1 MDTLL
6 RDIRYALRALAR
18 QRAFTLTAVAT
29 LALGIGANTA
39 MFSIVYGVLL
49 RPLPYPQPEAIVQVG
64 VLRAGQTGT
73 GFLSNTSLPSLQ
85 EQARSFEYLAAIAP
99 RSLAWRGPEGPIVLR
114 GAMVSPALFP
124 LLRATPHLGRLFA
137 EGESLYGAHRV
148 ALLSFRT
155 WQNRF
160 ASDPDVVGAPLE
172 LGGEPYTVAGVLS
185 EGFSFPS
192 PEEEIWTPMVIP
204 PFEGPDRTGGIAVSF
219 LFTALGRLRA
229 GVSPEQAAAEMQTIL
244 QPPDAGRLS
253 DTRPPGGGQ
262 PSSGRPEREARV
274 TPLQEELVGEYRPA
288 LLVLAAATALV
299 LLIACVNVAGLLLA
313 RGVTRQRELALR
325 GALGA
330 ARGRIVRQLLT
341 ESMVLSVAGGAV
353 GLAAA
358 AVILRA
364 VPALVPGDIPR
375 IDEVTFDGTVLA
387 VTAGLSLV
395 VGLLF
400 GAVPALQWSRL
411 NLVRTLNEGSAQSA
425 GGFRFLRANRTR
437 AALAVAQVALALV
450 LIVGAG
456 LLLRSFVE
464 LVSVDLGYD
473 PANVVAASVD
483 NPEVGSLFFAGPVT
497 TELMADRN
505 AATRRFY
512 DTLLDRMT
520 RVERLPGVEAVGIS
534 SVLPLGRSGGSSTSV
549 RLAGRPEPADPSERM
564 SSRLHFASRGYFDVM
579 RLHLRNGRIFSRLDT
594 AGSPRVA
601 VVNDTLVREILD
613 GGPAVGQRLLLG
625 RDEEPWTVI
634 GVVADVNYQGF
645 AAADARAEIYLS
657 AHQIEMSPAF
667 SLDEPRVSIR
677 TTGDPIAAVPFLR
690 EAVADVHPGAALD
703 DVMTMDARLSASIAQ
718 PRFYAVFVGLFAAVA
733 LFLAAFGIYG
743 LLSYTVSQRRGE
755 IGIRMALGAQRG
767 DIVAL
772 VGRQGALLIAGGAVL
787 GLPAAAASTRV
798 LESLLFGV
806 TMFDWLTFVAGPL
819 VLIAVALAACW
830 LPARRAT
837 RINPMDA
844 LRVE

>member
-6 RDIRYALRALAR
+6 RDIRYAVRALAR
-18 QRAFTLTAVAT
+18 QRGFTLTAVAT

-64 VLRAGQTGT
+64 VLNAGQTGT
-73 GFLSNTSLPSLQ
+73 GYLSNTSLPRLQ
-85 EQARSFEYLAAIAP
+85 EQARSFEFLAAYAG

-124 LLRATPHLGRLFA
+124 LLRAAPHLGRLFA
-137 EGESLYGAHRV
+137 EGEALYGAHRV

-155 WQNRF
+155 WEDRF
-160 ASDPDVVGAPLE
+160 ASDPDVVGAPLD
-172 LGGEPYTVAGVLS
+172 LGGEPYTVAGVLA

-192 PEEEIWTPMVIP
+192 PEEEIWTPMVVP

-219 LFTALGRLRA
+219 AFPAIGRLRP
-229 GVSPEQAAAEMQTIL
+229 GVSPEQAAAEIQTVL
-244 QPPDAGRLS
+244 QPPDAGRSS
-253 DTRPPGGGQ
+253 DPPPPAGGRPSG
-262 PSSGRPEREARV
+262 GRPEREARV
-274 TPLQEELVGEYRPA
+274 TPLQERLVGEYRPA
-288 LLVLAAATALV
+288 LLVLAAATVLV

-313 RGVTRQRELALR
+313 RGVTRQRELAVR

-353 GLAAA
+353 GVAAA
-358 AVILRA
+358 AVILSA
-364 VPALVPGDIPR
+364 VPALVPVDIPR
-375 IDEVTFDGTVLA
+375 IDEVSVDGLVLA

-425 GGFRFLRANRTR
+425 GGFRFLHANRAR

-497 TELMADRN
+497 IELMAERN
-505 AATRRFY
+505 AATRRFH

-520 RVERLPGVEAVGIS
+520 RVERLPGVEAVGLS
-534 SVLPLGRSGGSSTSV
+534 SVLPLGRGGGSSTSV
-549 RLAGRPEPADPSERM
+549 RLAGRPEPADPSDRL
-564 SSRLHFASRGYFDVM
+564 SSRIQFASPGYFDVM
-579 RLHLRNGRIFSRLDT
+579 RLHLRSGRRFSRLDT
-594 AGSPRVA
+594 AGSPRAA
-601 VVNDTLVREILD
+601 VVNDTLVRDILD

-625 RDEEPWTVI
+625 RDDEPWTVI

-645 AAADARAEIYLS
+645 AAADTRAEIYLS
-657 AHQIEMSPAF
+657 AHQIEMSPVF
-667 SLDEPRVSIR
+667 SLDAA
-677 TTGDPIAAVPFLR
+677 TGL
-690 EAVADVHPGAALD
+690 H
-703 DVMTMDARLSASIAQ
+703 
-718 PRFYAVFVGLFAAVA
+718 
-733 LFLAAFGIYG
+733 
-743 LLSYTVSQRRGE
+743 SYHG
-755 IGIRMALGAQRG
+755 
-767 DIVAL
+767 
-772 VGRQGALLIAGGAVL
+772 
-787 GLPAAAASTRV
+787 
-798 LESLLFGV
+798 
-806 TMFDWLTFVAGPL
+806 
-819 VLIAVALAACW
+819 
-830 LPARRAT
+830 
-837 RINPMDA
+837 
-844 LRVE
+844 

>member
-6 RDIRYALRALAR
+6 RDIRYAVRALAR

-73 GFLSNTSLPSLQ
+73 GFLSNTSLPRLQ
-85 EQARSFEYLAAIAP
+85 EQARSFEHLAAHAP
-99 RSLAWRGPEGPIVLR
+99 RSLAWRGRGPNRPARRDGVAGALSAAASDTAPRPALCGRGSARRRPPGRALELPHLAEPFRVRSGCRR
-114 GAMVSPALFP
+114 GAA
-124 LLRATPHLGRLFA
+124 RAR
-137 EGESLYGAHRV
+137 
-148 ALLSFRT
+148 
-155 WQNRF
+155 
-160 ASDPDVVGAPLE
+160 
-172 LGGEPYTVAGVLS
+172 GEPYTVAGVLS

-244 QPPDAGRLS
+244 QPPDAGRSS

-313 RGVTRQRELALR
+313 RGVTRQRELAVR

-330 ARGRIVRQLLT
+330 PRGRIVRQLLT

-497 TELMADRN
+497 IELMAERN

-579 RLHLRNGRIFSRLDT
+579 RLHLRSGRIFSRFDT

-601 VVNDTLVREILD
+601 VVNDTLVRDILD

-625 RDEEPWTVI
+625 RDDEPWTVI

-645 AAADARAEIYLS
+645 AAADTRAEIYLS

-772 VGRQGALLIAGGAVL
+772 VGRQGALLVAGGAVL
-787 GLPAAAASTRV
+787 GLPAAAASTRI

-806 TMFDWLTFVAGPL
+806 TTYDRLTFVAGPL

>member
-6 RDIRYALRALAR
+6 RDIRYAVRALAR

-85 EQARSFEYLAAIAP
+85 EQARSFEHLAAHAP

-137 EGESLYGAHRV
+137 EEDALDGAHRV

-155 WQNRF
+155 WENRF
-160 ASDPDVVGAPLE
+160 ASDPDVVGAPLD

-192 PEEEIWTPMVIP
+192 AEDEIWTPMVIP
-204 PFEGPDRTGGIAVSF
+204 PFEGPDRPGGIVVSF
-219 LFTALGRLRA
+219 QFTALGRLRA
-229 GVSPEQAAAEMQTIL
+229 GVSPAQAAAEMQTIL
-244 QPPDAGRLS
+244 QPPDAGRSS

-274 TPLQEELVGEYRPA
+274 TPLQEEMVGEYRPA
-288 LLVLAAATALV
+288 LLVLSAATALV

-330 ARGRIVRQLLT
+330 ARGRLVRQLLT

-358 AVILRA
+358 VVILRA

-375 IDEVTFDGTVLA
+375 IDEVTVDGMVLA

-425 GGFRFLRANRTR
+425 GGFRFLRTNRTR

-497 TELMADRN
+497 TELMAERN

-520 RVERLPGVEAVGIS
+520 RVARLPGVEAVGIS
-534 SVLPLGRSGGSSTSV
+534 SVLPLGRGGGSSTSV
-549 RLAGRPEPADPSERM
+549 RLAGRPAPADPSDRL

-579 RLHLRNGRIFSRLDT
+579 RLQLRSGRIFSRLDT

-625 RDEEPWTVI
+625 RDDEPWTVI

-645 AAADARAEIYLS
+645 AAADTRAEIYLS
-657 AHQIEMSPAF
+657 AHQIEMSPLF
-667 SLDEPRVSIR
+667 LLGDPLVSIR
-677 TTGDPIAAVPFLR
+677 TTGDPIAAVPFVR

-767 DIVAL
+767 DILAL
-772 VGRQGALLIAGGAVL
+772 VGRQGALLVAAGAVL

>member
-6 RDIRYALRALAR
+6 RDIRYAVRALAR
-18 QRAFTLTAVAT
+18 QRGFTLTAVAT

-64 VLRAGQTGT
+64 VLNAGQTGT
-73 GFLSNTSLPSLQ
+73 GYLSNTSLPRLQ
-85 EQARSFEYLAAIAP
+85 EQARSFEYLAAYAG

-124 LLRATPHLGRLFA
+124 LLRAAPHLGRLFA
-137 EGESLYGAHRV
+137 EGEALYGAHRV

-155 WQNRF
+155 WEDRF
-160 ASDPDVVGAPLE
+160 ASDPDVVGAPLM
-172 LGGEPYTVAGVLS
+172 LGGEPYTVAGVLA

-192 PEEEIWTPMVIP
+192 PEEEIWTPMVVP

-219 LFTALGRLRA
+219 AFPAIGRLRP
-229 GVSPEQAAAEMQTIL
+229 GVSPEQAAAEIQTVL
-244 QPPDAGRLS
+244 QPPDAGRSS
-253 DTRPPGGGQ
+253 DPPPPAGGRPSG
-262 PSSGRPEREARV
+262 GRPEREARV

-288 LLVLAAATALV
+288 LLVLAAATVLV

-313 RGVTRQRELALR
+313 RGVTRQRELAVR

-353 GLAAA
+353 GVAAA
-358 AVILRA
+358 AVILSA
-364 VPALVPGDIPR
+364 VPALVPVDIPR
-375 IDEVTFDGTVLA
+375 IDEVSVDGLVLA

-425 GGFRFLRANRTR
+425 GGFRFLHANRAR

-473 PANVVAASVD
+473 PSNVVAASVD
-483 NPEVGSLFFAGPVT
+483 NPEVGSLFLAGPVT
-497 TELMADRN
+497 IELMAERN
-505 AATRRFY
+505 AATRRFHE
-512 DTLLDRMT
+512 TLLDRMT
-520 RVERLPGVEAVGIS
+520 RVERLPGVEAVGLS
-534 SVLPLGRSGGSSTSV
+534 SVLPLGRQGGSSTSV
-549 RLAGRPEPADPSERM
+549 RVAGRPEPADPNDRR
-564 SSRLHFASRGYFDVM
+564 SSRIQFASPGYFDVM
-579 RLHLRNGRIFSRLDT
+579 RLRLRSGRRFNRLDT

-625 RDEEPWTVI
+625 RDDEPWTVI

-657 AHQIEMSPAF
+657 AHQIEMSPVF
-667 SLDEPRVSIR
+667 SLDAPLVSIR

-703 DVMTMDARLSASIAQ
+703 DVMTMDARLSASVAQ
-718 PRFYAVFVGLFAAVA
+718 PRFYAVFVGLFASVAV
-733 LFLAAFGIYG
+733 FLAAFGIYG

-772 VGRQGALLIAGGAVL
+772 VGRQGALLVAGGAVL

-798 LESLLFGV
+798 LDSLLFGV
-806 TMFDWLTFVAGPL
+806 TVFDRLTFVAGPL

>member
-1 MDTLL
+1 M
-6 RDIRYALRALAR
+6 
-18 QRAFTLTAVAT
+18 
-29 LALGIGANTA
+29 
-39 MFSIVYGVLL
+39 
-49 RPLPYPQPEAIVQVG
+49 
-64 VLRAGQTGT
+64 
-73 GFLSNTSLPSLQ
+73 
-85 EQARSFEYLAAIAP
+85 
-99 RSLAWRGPEGPIVLR
+99 
-114 GAMVSPALFP
+114 
-124 LLRATPHLGRLFA
+124 
-137 EGESLYGAHRV
+137 
-148 ALLSFRT
+148 
-155 WQNRF
+155 
-160 ASDPDVVGAPLE
+160 
-172 LGGEPYTVAGVLS
+172 
-185 EGFSFPS
+185 
-192 PEEEIWTPMVIP
+192 
-204 PFEGPDRTGGIAVSF
+204 
-219 LFTALGRLRA
+219 
-229 GVSPEQAAAEMQTIL
+229 
-244 QPPDAGRLS
+244 
-253 DTRPPGGGQ
+253 
-262 PSSGRPEREARV
+262 
-274 TPLQEELVGEYRPA
+274 
-288 LLVLAAATALV
+288 
-299 LLIACVNVAGLLLA
+299 
-313 RGVTRQRELALR
+313 
-325 GALGA
+325 
-330 ARGRIVRQLLT
+330 
-341 ESMVLSVAGGAV
+341 
-353 GLAAA
+353 
-358 AVILRA
+358 
-364 VPALVPGDIPR
+364 
-375 IDEVTFDGTVLA
+375 
-387 VTAGLSLV
+387 
-395 VGLLF
+395 
-400 GAVPALQWSRL
+400 
-411 NLVRTLNEGSAQSA
+411 
-425 GGFRFLRANRTR
+425 
-437 AALAVAQVALALV
+437 AQVALALV

-497 TELMADRN
+497 IELMAERN

-520 RVERLPGVEAVGIS
+520 RVERLPGVEAVGLS
-534 SVLPLGRSGGSSTSV
+534 SVLPLGRGGGSSTSV
-549 RLAGRPEPADPSERM
+549 RLAGRPQPADPSERL
-564 SSRLHFASRGYFDVM
+564 SSRINFASPGYFDVM
-579 RLHLRNGRIFSRLDT
+579 RLHLRSGRIFSRLDT

-601 VVNDTLVREILD
+601 VVNDTLVRDILD

-625 RDEEPWTVI
+625 RDDEPWTVI

-645 AAADARAEIYLS
+645 AAADTRAEIYLS

-667 SLDEPRVSIR
+667 SLDEPLVSIR

-703 DVMTMDARLSASIAQ
+703 DVMTMDARLSASVAQ

-767 DIVAL
+767 DILAL
-772 VGRQGALLIAGGAVL
+772 VGRQGALLVAGGAVL

>member
-49 RPLPYPQPEAIVQVG
+49 RPLPYPDPEAIVQVG

-73 GFLSNTSLPSLQ
+73 GILSNTSLPRLQ
-85 EQARSFEYLAAIAP
+85 EQARSFEYLAAQAP
-99 RSLAWRGPEGPIVLR
+99 RSLAWRGPEGPIILR

-137 EGESLYGAHRV
+137 EENALYGAHRV

-155 WQNRF
+155 WENRF
-160 ASDPDVVGAPLE
+160 ASDPDVVGAPLD
-172 LGGEPYTVAGVLS
+172 LGGEPYTVVGVLS
-185 EGFSFPS
+185 EGFSFPR

-219 LFTALGRLRA
+219 GFTALGRLRP

-244 QPPDAGRLS
+244 QPPDAGRSS
-253 DTRPPGGGQ
+253 DPPPPGGG
-262 PSSGRPEREARV
+262 GRPEREARV

-288 LLVLAAATALV
+288 LQVLTAATALV

-313 RGVTRQRELALR
+313 RGVTRQRELAVR

-353 GLAAA
+353 GLVAAV
-358 AVILRA
+358 VILRA

-375 IDEVTFDGTVLA
+375 IDEVTVDGVVLA

-411 NLVRTLNEGSAQSA
+411 NLVRTLNEGSVQSA

-497 TELMADRN
+497 IELMAERN

-520 RVERLPGVEAVGIS
+520 RVERLPGVEAVGLS
-534 SVLPLGRSGGSSTSV
+534 SVLPLGRGGGSSTSV
-549 RLAGRPEPADPSERM
+549 RLAGRPQPADPSERL
-564 SSRLHFASRGYFDVM
+564 SSRINFASPGYFDVM
-579 RLHLRNGRIFSRLDT
+579 RLHLRSGRIFSRLDT
-594 AGSPRVA
+594 AGSPRAA
-601 VVNDTLVREILD
+601 VVNDTLVRDILD

-625 RDEEPWTVI
+625 RDGEPWTVI

-645 AAADARAEIYLS
+645 AAADTRAEIYLS

-703 DVMTMDARLSASIAQ
+703 DVMTMDARLSASVAQ

-772 VGRQGALLIAGGAVL
+772 VGRQGALLVAGGAVL

-806 TMFDWLTFVAGPL
+806 TVFDRLTFVAGPL

>member
-1 MDTLL
+1 M
-6 RDIRYALRALAR
+6 
-18 QRAFTLTAVAT
+18 
-29 LALGIGANTA
+29 
-39 MFSIVYGVLL
+39 
-49 RPLPYPQPEAIVQVG
+49 
-64 VLRAGQTGT
+64 
-73 GFLSNTSLPSLQ
+73 
-85 EQARSFEYLAAIAP
+85 
-99 RSLAWRGPEGPIVLR
+99 
-114 GAMVSPALFP
+114 
-124 LLRATPHLGRLFA
+124 
-137 EGESLYGAHRV
+137 
-148 ALLSFRT
+148 
-155 WQNRF
+155 
-160 ASDPDVVGAPLE
+160 
-172 LGGEPYTVAGVLS
+172 
-185 EGFSFPS
+185 
-192 PEEEIWTPMVIP
+192 
-204 PFEGPDRTGGIAVSF
+204 
-219 LFTALGRLRA
+219 
-229 GVSPEQAAAEMQTIL
+229 
-244 QPPDAGRLS
+244 
-253 DTRPPGGGQ
+253 
-262 PSSGRPEREARV
+262 
-274 TPLQEELVGEYRPA
+274 TPLQEEMVGEYRPA

-330 ARGRIVRQLLT
+330 ARGRLVRQLLT

-358 AVILRA
+358 VVILRA

-375 IDEVTFDGTVLA
+375 IDEVTVDGMVLA

-497 TELMADRN
+497 TELIGERN
-505 AATRRFY
+505 AANRRFL

-520 RVERLPGVEAVGIS
+520 RVERRPGVEAVGIS
-534 SVLPLGRSGGSSTSV
+534 SVLPLGRGGGSSTSV
-549 RLAGRPEPADPSERM
+549 RLAGRPEPADSSDRL
-564 SSRLHFASRGYFDVM
+564 SSRLHFASPDYFDVM
-579 RLHLRNGRIFSRLDT
+579 RLHLRSGRRFSRLDT

-601 VVNDTLVREILD
+601 VVNDTLVRDILD

-625 RDEEPWTVI
+625 RDDEPWTVI

-645 AAADARAEIYLS
+645 AAADTRAEIYLS
-657 AHQIEMSPAF
+657 AHQIEMSPTF
-667 SLDEPRVSIR
+667 SLDLSLDEPLVSIR

-703 DVMTMDARLSASIAQ
+703 DVMTMDARLSASVAQ

-767 DIVAL
+767 DILAL
-772 VGRQGALLIAGGAVL
+772 VGRQGAMLVAGGAVL